1 MFRRIHEN
9 SDDWMLGALLSIVH
23 CDENVVHVRIG
34 DDDDVGV
41 GQTRGMTVGAGT
53 EESLVV
59 FQGRL

>member
-1 MFRRIHEN
+1 
-9 SDDWMLGALLSIVH
+9 MLGALLSIVH

-41 GQTRGMTVGAGT
+41 GQTRGMTAGAGT